1 MEPKKTIM
9 IESSILFLSLTLIGL
24 LLISSQPVLAE
35 FLDTISSQVK
45 EITRIASDPY
55 SFR

>member
-35 FLDTISSQVK
+35 FLDTISSQAK